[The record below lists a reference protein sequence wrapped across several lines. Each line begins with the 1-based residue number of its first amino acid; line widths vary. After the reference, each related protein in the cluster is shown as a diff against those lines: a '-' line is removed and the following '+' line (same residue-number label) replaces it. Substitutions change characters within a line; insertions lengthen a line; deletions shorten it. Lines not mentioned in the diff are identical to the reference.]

1 MLFLVSIE
9 PVRATVRVCIL
20 CRKKTSKGIG
30 NHPRFQ
36 WKAVKNIFRITLNTQ
51 RHANENVC
59 ELCFSKSIDMS
70 IFIFKNKVCIRQV
83 DHLQL
88 FISFLM
94 VSLVIDSY
102 RISTGKRF
110 YLKTTKHC
118 KRRK

>member
-70 IFIFKNKVCIRQV
+70 MDPYQNKTCIRQV
-83 DHLQL
+83 DHVQ
-88 FISFLM
+88 FFTSFPT
-94 VSLVIDSY
+94 VFLVLI
-102 RISTGKRF
+102 
-110 YLKTTKHC
+110 LP
-118 KRRK
+118 